1 MFTSVKAGL
10 AAASRASTHFA
21 ISPADLP
28 FLSKSS
34 LRTVLDAARSVEASQ
49 TTVVLP
55 THARHRGHPLV
66 IPAALRDRILS
77 WPDSARLNRLFAE
90 SDVRVLHLEGFDE
103 SILHDVDRAED
114 LLT

>member
-1 MFTSVKAGL
+1 MFTSVKVGL
-10 AAASRASTHFA
+10 AAASPASTHIA

-34 LRTVLDAARSVEASQ
+34 LRTVLDAACSVEANQ
-49 TTVVLP
+49 TTVVVP
-55 THARHRGHPLV
+55 THARRRGHPLV
-66 IPAALRDRILS
+66 IPATLAARVLS
-77 WPDSARLNRLFAE
+77 WPSDARLNRIFDEPDL
-90 SDVRVLHLEGFDE
+90 RVLHLEGFDA